1 MKNISIDKIKPYLKN
16 AKKHTEKQIK
26 QIADSIA
33 NFGFNQAIVIDKNN
47 VIIVGHGRYEAAKV
61 LKLKEI
67 PVIQVDLSEENAKA
81 YRLADNKLNESE
93 WDMELVIEELK
104 ELSIELLNL
113 TGFSEDLIIESDD
126 KDDEVPDLPAKA
138 KSEIGEIYQLGRHRI
153 MCGDSTNSEEVSRLM
168 DGKKADIVFTD
179 PPYGVNYQDKAEK
192 ILGRK
197 DRAVIANDG
206 LRKDALKKIV
216 FPAFQNIAE
225 NLKNGGVYYVCSPQG
240 GELGLMMMMMMMM
253 DAGIEC
259 RHMIVWAK
267 DRAVFSMGR
276 LDYDYQHEPI
286 LYGWRGSHKHI
297 GNGQFKTSVWNIPN
311 PRASKLHPTMKPVEI
326 MQNALLNSSKSEDI
340 VLDLFLG
347 SGSTLISAE
356 KTGRICYGMEID
368 PKYIDVIIKR
378 WEDFTSKKAIKLT

>member
-1 MKNISIDKIKPYLKN
+1 MKVTQIKPYAQN
-16 AKKHTEKQIK
+16 AKKHEKKQIEGV
-26 QIADSIA
+26 AASIKE
-33 NFGFNQAIVIDKNN
+33 FGFNQPIVVDKKG
-47 VIIVGHGRYEAAKV
+47 VVIVGHARLAAAKLLGLRDV
-61 LKLKEI
+61 
-67 PVIQVDLSEENAKA
+67 PVIKVNLSEAQAKA
-81 YRLADNKLNESE
+81 YRLADNKLNESD
-93 WDMELVIEELK
+93 WDMDLVIGELK
-104 ELSIELLNL
+104 ELSEEMLNL
-113 TGFSEDLIIESDD
+113 TGFD
-126 KDDEVPDLPAKA
+126 KDLLIEPDEKDDIIPTDAPTRAKTGDLWAL
-138 KSEIGEIYQLGRHRI
+138 GEHRVL
-153 MCGDSTNSEEVSRLM
+153 CGDSTKKEDVGRLM
-168 DGKKADIVFTD
+168 DGKKADMVFTD
-179 PPYGVNYQDKAEK
+179 PPYGVNYQDKAEN

-206 LRKDALKKIV
+206 LGKDALKKIV

-225 NLKNGGVYYVCSPQG
+225 NLKNGGVYYICSPQG

-297 GNGQFKTSVWNIPN
+297 GNGEFKTSVWSIPN
-311 PRASKLHPTMKPVEI
+311 PRASKLHPTMKPVEV

-347 SGSTLISAE
+347 SGSTLIASE
-356 KTGRICYGMEID
+356 KTGRICYGMEVD
-368 PKYIDVIIKR
+368 PRYIDVIVKR
-378 WEDFTSKKAIKLT
+378 WEDYSGNVAKKVV